1 MRLCTLYFTPHD
13 LRSHT
18 IDRAVDIEVS
28 ENAQDLYFGNSS
40 RLRAK
45 HYNRLLQGAFI
56 SASGRIRC
64 MANSNSGP
72 IIRVNKRNVISTI
85 LLILVILLAFSEELG
100 LR

>member
-1 MRLCTLYFTPHD
+1 
-13 LRSHT
+13 
-18 IDRAVDIEVS
+18 
-28 ENAQDLYFGNSS
+28 
-40 RLRAK
+40 
-45 HYNRLLQGAFI
+45 
-56 SASGRIRC
+56 